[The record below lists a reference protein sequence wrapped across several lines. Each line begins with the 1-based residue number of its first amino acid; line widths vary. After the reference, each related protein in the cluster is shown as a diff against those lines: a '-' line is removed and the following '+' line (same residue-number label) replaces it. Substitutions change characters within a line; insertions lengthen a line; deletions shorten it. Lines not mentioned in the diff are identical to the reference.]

1 MNTSPKPAS
10 PRDTSPEIAPPR
22 PEAPRPH
29 GLVPLVASGFSML
42 AGPLC
47 WRLDG
52 LGLRLAFQVTPEKCN
67 GIGHCHGG
75 MIATLMDMQ
84 LALGAR
90 ANHPDLANRF
100 LPTVSLQLDYLDSA
114 PLGSW
119 VMGQTEIL
127 RVTRRMVF
135 VQGMA
140 RADGKAVARAS
151 AVLKI
156 GGNAEG
162 THFGIDALL
171 PGDTPHRGPGS

>member
-1 MNTSPKPAS
+1 MPLSRTSHAAAP
-10 PRDTSPEIAPPR
+10 DLTTPENLAPLM
-22 PEAPRPH
+22 A
-29 GLVPLVASGFSML
+29 LGFSTL
-42 AGPLC
+42 IGPLF
-47 WRLDG
+47 WRHDE
-52 LGLRLAFQVTPEKCN
+52 LGLRLAFEVTPEKCN
-67 GIGHCHGG
+67 GMGHCHGG

-90 ANHPDLANRF
+90 TDGPGLTNHF
-100 LPTVSLQLDYLDSA
+100 LPTVSLQLDYLDAA

-119 VMGQTEIL
+119 VIGQTEIL

-140 RADGKAVARAS
+140 RASSKPVARAS

-162 THFGIDALL
+162 SDFGIDALL
-171 PGDTPHRGPGS
+171 PGYPLSR